1 MKLIIKFSIFRE
13 GISKLFPY
21 ANELKDDEYHI
32 IKQKYPEACLSN
44 RFEYKGD
51 PDSELTKFII
61 NDLSKMGRPAN
72 WNRFD
77 GKSYTERKASREFS
91 IQGERHFNS
100 LEIENADYFWCYAQ
114 KELTK
119 GGFRQDSGILEV
131 ERKSITAQVIGRS
144 LGGFNILFKE
154 SIKELIFNQDFQNLV
169 LKPVRV
175 KGKLP
180 PKELLWEVWSE
191 KSLPSVLNPLVNEL
205 GEEPDESAHGCWVN
219 DLYFPPVLKFN
230 KAQVEAELGE
240 FDVAITKERWHGGVW
255 QRRSPYVIV
264 SRRFREWCLMNKFK
278 MTWVPVEM
286 V

>member
-1 MKLIIKFSIFRE
+1 MLLYNKFYFSRGLDGAGCNGNKIPEEVFDECVSKWPQFKKAGNFHFNVYAEHDSTIIKEI
-13 GISKLFPY
+13 ISYIEERTAKRPLWQKFPFNY
-21 ANELKDDEYHI
+21 YDCNHYHI
-32 IKQKYPEACLSN
+32 
-44 RFEYKGD
+44 D
-51 PDSELTKFII
+51 
-61 NDLSKMGRPAN
+61 
-72 WNRFD
+72 
-77 GKSYTERKASREFS
+77 
-91 IQGERHFNS
+91 GERYFEMDES
-100 LEIENADYFWCYAQ
+100 QRADYFWCYGQ

-119 GGFRQDSGILEV
+119 TGFRQDNCLLEV
-131 ERKSITAQVIGRS
+131 ERKSITDQAIGRS

-230 KAQVEAELGE
+230 KAEVEAELGE
-240 FDVAITKERWHGGVW
+240 FDVAITKERWYGGVW
-255 QRRSPYVIV
+255 QRRSPYIIV
-264 SRRFREWCLMNKFK
+264 SRRFREWCVKNKFK
-278 MTWVPVEM
+278 MIWVPVEM